1 MDDSRII
8 FAFVTGALMVTI
20 LAMPGARDGFT
31 RGARRLLHDHTLQ
44 QFTRIGFA
52 AAFGAAILTIFALL
66 S

>member
-1 MDDSRII
+1 
-8 FAFVTGALMVTI
+8 MVTI